1 MTNTLKCNLV
11 RVYIPG
17 VKMFN
22 FNFMSDDGENVMTKR
37 KPVVNY
43 RDSIHQRIELGHPAI
58 VFPTNHYATDRVSNT
73 KEVITS
79 PVTSIHRDSELKVSE
94 FETFNTIYRRV

>member
-1 MTNTLKCNLV
+1 MSSII

-17 VKMFN
+17 VKRFN
-22 FNFMSDDGENVMTKR
+22 SDLVTIEEDDMPKR

-43 RDSIHQRIELGHPAI
+43 RDSIHERIELGKPAI
-58 VFPTNHYATDRVSNT
+58 VVPTNHYATDRISNT

-79 PVTSIHRDSELKVSE
+79 PVVSIHRDSDLQVSE
-94 FETFNTIYRRV
+94 FETFNTIYRRM